1 MVADEDIDWKAAYQV
16 EHEEHKKTLLM
27 LQKTMEESDQ
37 IFVNT
42 RDMVRFMERI
52 MSGEFSPTL
61 NKPQPDKN
69 RGGGGVPL

>member
-1 MVADEDIDWKAAYQV
+1 MVADEDIDWKAAYQF

-42 RDMVRFMERI
+42 RDMVGFMERI

-61 NKPQPDKN
+61 NKPQPGKN